1 MISETSLGNITK
13 SYEKSK
19 QLSETSKKLSPLK
32 MAKTDRDK
40 KDEPYI

>member
-1 MISETSLGNITK
+1 MISETSLGNLTK

-19 QLSETSKKLSPLK
+19 LMSETRKKISPLK

-40 KDEPYI
+40 KDEPYL